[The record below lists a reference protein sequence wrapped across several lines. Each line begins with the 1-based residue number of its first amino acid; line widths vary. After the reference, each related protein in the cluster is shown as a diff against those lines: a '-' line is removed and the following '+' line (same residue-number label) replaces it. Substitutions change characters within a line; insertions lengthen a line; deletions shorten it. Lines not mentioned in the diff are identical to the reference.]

1 MNARRQFLLLVVTLL
16 SAACSTR
23 RPPPPGASGDV
34 IYELQNCANCHG
46 PAREGTRLAP
56 PLAGLAA
63 HWTRDS
69 LAEYLAD
76 PRAMVAREARLKELD
91 KAWSSDM
98 GPYANLSHEERLVLA
113 DWLLLR

>member
-1 MNARRQFLLLVVTLL
+1 MNARRTLTLL
-16 SAACSTR
+16 FTCLHLAACSTR

-56 PLAGLAA
+56 PLAGLASN
-63 HWTRDS
+63 WTRDS

-76 PRAMVAREARLKELD
+76 PRAAVARDARLKELD

-98 GPYANLSHEERLVLA
+98 GPYANLSPAERLVLA
-113 DWLLLR
+113 DWLLAR